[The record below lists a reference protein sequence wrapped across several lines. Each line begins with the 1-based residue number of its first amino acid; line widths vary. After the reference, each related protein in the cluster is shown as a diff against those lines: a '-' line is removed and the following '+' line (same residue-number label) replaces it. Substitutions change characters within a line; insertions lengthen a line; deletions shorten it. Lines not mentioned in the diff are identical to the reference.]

1 MAGLVPSWGPINRF
15 NDLFGGGWTTD
26 LHYLV
31 SLGKWKEETHRSR
44 KEGGVSRF
52 GEAMIN
58 LRVLVFFLTSEAA
71 AVASAVTRGCRTGD
85 DGLDK

>member
-1 MAGLVPSWGPINRF
+1 M
-15 NDLFGGGWTTD
+15 
-26 LHYLV
+26 
-31 SLGKWKEETHRSR
+31 
-44 KEGGVSRF
+44 SRF

-71 AVASAVTRGCRTGD
+71 VVASAVTRGCRTGD